1 MLQHIAMKSL
11 PFVDGLIKKLV
22 SYMKIR
28 ISNSFMVKVSGRKG
42 REFLFI
48 CLEHGMKA
56 GSHCSSKALEMIDL
70 QPH

>member
-11 PFVDGLIKKLV
+11 PFIDGLIKKLV

-28 ISNSFMVKVSGRKG
+28 ISNSFMVKVPGRKG
-42 REFLFI
+42 REFPFVY
-48 CLEHGMKA
+48 LEHDMNA

-70 QPH
+70 

>member
-1 MLQHIAMKSL
+1 MM
-11 PFVDGLIKKLV
+11 
-22 SYMKIR
+22 IR
-28 ISNSFMVKVSGRKG
+28 ISNSFMVKVYGRKG
-42 REFLFI
+42 REFLFV

>member
-28 ISNSFMVKVSGRKG
+28 ISNSFMVKVYGRKG
-42 REFLFI
+42 REFLFV
-48 CLEHGMKA
+48 CLEHGTKA

>member
-1 MLQHIAMKSL
+1 MKSQ
-11 PFVDGLIKKLV
+11 PFVDGKIKELV

-28 ISNSFMVKVSGRKG
+28 IFNSFMVKVSGRKG

-48 CLEHGMKA
+48 CLGHGMKA
-56 GSHCSSKALEMIDL
+56 GSHCSSRALEMIGL